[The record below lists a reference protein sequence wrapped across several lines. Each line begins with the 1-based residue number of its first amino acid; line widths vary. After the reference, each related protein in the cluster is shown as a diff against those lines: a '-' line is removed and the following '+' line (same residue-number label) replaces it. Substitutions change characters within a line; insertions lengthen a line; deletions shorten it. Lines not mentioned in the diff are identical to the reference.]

1 MRIFEAEEV
10 VKNFGGLTAVDHV
23 SLSVE
28 KGEIFGLI
36 GPNGAGKTTFL
47 NCIAGAYKPT
57 AGVVK
62 FLGENVTGFRADS
75 MCRKGVSRT
84 FQISRPFP
92 RLTALENVKVGAIFG
107 DAQEHSTPPE
117 KRAKEAL
124 DFVKFPLPKNTLAD
138 HLNAVQ
144 LKRLDL
150 ARALACNP
158 KLLLLDELAAGL
170 TPGELEGIMDL
181 IKKIRDKGIT
191 IIIVEHLMKVI
202 RGICE
207 RIAVL
212 DYGKKIAEGSTDEV
226 MKKPRVIEAY
236 LGARK
241 IHETLG
247 REK

>member
-1 MRIFEAEEV
+1 MRIFETQKV
-10 VKNFGGLTAVDHV
+10 VKSFGGLTAVNTV
-23 SLSVE
+23 SVNVE
-28 KGEIFGLI
+28 EGEIFGLI

-57 AGVVK
+57 SGVVR
-62 FLGENVTGFRADS
+62 FLGENVTGSRADV

-107 DAQEHSTPPE
+107 ASGDYSIPAE
-117 KRAKEAL
+117 KRAEDVL
-124 DFVKFPLPKNTLAD
+124 NFVKFPLPKDTLAD

-150 ARALACNP
+150 ARAFACAP

-170 TPGELEGIMDL
+170 TTGELEEIMDL
-181 IKKIRDKGIT
+181 IKKIRDRGVT

-202 RGICE
+202 RGICD

-212 DYGKKIAEGSTDEV
+212 VYGEKIAEGTTDEV
-226 MKKPRVIEAY
+226 MRNPLVIEAY
-236 LGARK
+236 LGSQK
-241 IHETLG
+241 IAH
-247 REK
+247 

>member
-1 MRIFEAEEV
+1 
-10 VKNFGGLTAVDHV
+10 
-23 SLSVE
+23 LS
-28 KGEIFGLI
+28 
-36 GPNGAGKTTFL
+36 
-47 NCIAGAYKPT
+47 
-57 AGVVK
+57 
-62 FLGENVTGFRADS
+62 
-75 MCRKGVSRT
+75 
-84 FQISRPFP
+84 
-92 RLTALENVKVGAIFG
+92 ALENVKVGAIFG
-107 DAQEHSTPPE
+107 DAKEQSSPPE
-117 KRAKEAL
+117 KRAEEIL
-124 DFVKFPLPKNTLAD
+124 NFVKFPLPKDTLAD

-170 TPGELEGIMDL
+170 TPGELEEMMDL
-181 IKKIRDKGIT
+181 IKKIRDRGIT

-212 DYGKKIAEGSTDEV
+212 DYGKKIAEGTTDEV

-241 IHETLG
+241 VHENLG
-247 REK
+247 KRR